1 MPPPLLIDQ
10 PSLQGFCPIADAVDT
25 LASQADADGRGAVN
39 TRPEVVAFMLDLAGY
54 TACQPLHRMRLLEPS
69 FGGGVFV
76 LAAVG
81 RLLRAFKAAGGGADL
96 ADCIRAVELHRSTF
110 HATRQKIDALLLAH
124 GLADAERARLLSAW
138 LVPGDFLLHPLPGR
152 FDVVV
157 GNPPYVRKKLIAPS
171 AAGPVPHVLKDGAA
185 SQHFCTTP

>member
-1 MPPPLLIDQ
+1 M
-10 PSLQGFCPIADAVDT
+10 DT
-25 LASQADADGRGAVN
+25 PASQADADGRGAVN
-39 TRPEVVAFMLDLAGY
+39 TRPEVVEFMLDLAGY

-69 FGGGVFV
+69 FGGGAFV

-124 GLADAERARLLSAW
+124 GLADTERGLSA
-138 LVPGDFLLHPLPGR
+138 GH
-152 FDVVV
+152 
-157 GNPPYVRKKLIAPS
+157 IAAE
-171 AAGPVPHVLKDGAA
+171 AAR
-185 SQHFCTTP
+185 T